1 MRGASGPVTAACTG
15 ALQRTLLRRP
25 KPQTTA
31 PGAAEPPTSARRRLL
46 PFYNLAADER
56 PRVLPARLSQD
67 ALRRLSCRDAAAPAG
82 GGGGRLPGRGQD
94 ETGREGGGPPASRPV
109 RAGCKWVP
117 GAPRRDS
124 ERSSLAL

>member
-46 PFYNLAADER
+46 PFYNLAAAER

-82 GGGGRLPGRGQD
+82 GGGGVCPGGDRTRRD
-94 ETGREGGGPPASRPV
+94 GREAGLPPPA
-109 RAGCKWVP
+109 
-117 GAPRRDS
+117 
-124 ERSSLAL
+124 L

>member
-15 ALQRTLLRRP
+15 ALQRTLLGRP

-46 PFYNLAADER
+46 PFYNLAAAER

-82 GGGGRLPGRGQD
+82 GGGAS
-94 ETGREGGGPPASRPV
+94 GREGTGRDGREAASRLPP
-109 RAGCKWVP
+109 REGGLQMGSR
-117 GAPRRDS
+117 GAPP
-124 ERSSLAL
+124 